1 MKKPATEEMIR
12 KNITLS
18 ASCEA
23 RLNAI
28 KAHRASASDS
38 EVIRQAINLM
48 EYLLQGGHEVV
59 LRDQKTGKEKVVEF
73 I

>member
-1 MKKPATEEMIR
+1 MKKSATEELVR

-18 ASCEA
+18 ARCEA

-28 KAHRASASDS
+28 KAHRASTSDS

-48 EYLLQGGHEVV
+48 EYLLKNDYEVV
-59 LRDQKTGKEKVVEF
+59 LRDPKTGKEKVVEF